1 MNASEQFVCV
11 QRLFISPDIHTCVK
25 YAYLAHKK
33 TMSSPHTSLQ
43 QDKKKKTLTINWKKI
58 AMIKH
63 LIIWFKKSK
72 KEFLF
77 TALGS

>member
-43 QDKKKKTLTINWKKI
+43 QDKKK
-58 AMIKH
+58 H
-63 LIIWFKKSK
+63 SR
-72 KEFLF
+72 
-77 TALGS
+77 